1 MNSKFLIYAVMVT
14 ALSTGVSWKKFIR
27 EIRNDQTS
35 SSSRSGGG
43 SGWISNT
50 GSSYSGGGSHK

>member
-1 MNSKFLIYAVMVT
+1 MKSKFLIYAVIVT
-14 ALSTGVSWKKFIR
+14 ALSTGVSWKKMIR

-35 SSSRSGGG
+35 SSSSGG
-43 SGWISNT
+43 SGWSSHT